1 MKHTP
6 PPTEPIVVECDLP
19 QPPALV
25 WRALTERDLLAAW
38 LLPNDLRPEVG
49 ARFSFEQA
57 DQHDADS
64 IDCEVLAVEPARTLK
79 WRQTEA
85 GDADSGWQP
94 VTSVVTIELT
104 DHADGGTHLRLVHD
118 EFAVVPAT
126 AAAKACANVTALDFR
141 RKSSKPRMLAMRG
154 GPDIVCQLR
163 RAA

>member
-1 MKHTP
+1 MKQP
-6 PPTEPIVVECDLP
+6 PPATEPIVLECDLP

-38 LLPNDLRPEVG
+38 LLPNNLRAEVG
-49 ARFSFEQA
+49 ARFTFEQT
-57 DQHDADS
+57 DRQRDDC
-64 IDCEVLAVEPARTLK
+64 IDCEVLEVEPERTLR

-85 GDADSGWQP
+85 GDAGSGWQA

-104 DHADGGTHLRLVHD
+104 DNTGGGTHLRLVHD
-118 EFAVVPAT
+118 GFARAAATVIPFRRRAT
-126 AAAKACANVTALDFR
+126 ALHGGV
-141 RKSSKPRMLAMRG
+141 SSILT